1 MAFDLKEEYIL
12 DAEEKLGAILPMT
25 YKQIMKQNNGGTIY
39 LDEDDWELFPIEDK
53 LDKKRISRTCNHIVH
68 ETNIAKEWASFPTQ
82 SLAIASDGCSNLLIL
97 KQEDNKYLNEVYIW
111 NHETFELKQVANDFS
126 ELEIE

>member
-68 ETNIAKEWASFPTQ
+68 ETNIAKEWANFPTQ
-82 SLAIASDGCSNLLIL
+82 SLAIASDGCGNLLIL

-111 NHETFELKQVANDFS
+111 DHETFELKQVANDFS